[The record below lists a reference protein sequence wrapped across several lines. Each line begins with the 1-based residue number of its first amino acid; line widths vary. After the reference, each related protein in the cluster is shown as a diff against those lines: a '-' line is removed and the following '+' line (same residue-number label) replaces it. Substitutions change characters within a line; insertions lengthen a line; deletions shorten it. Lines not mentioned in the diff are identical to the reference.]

1 MKQIVSF
8 TFDTHTSLHFYL
20 YEDFY
25 RHNTLASSLTLT
37 IPTNLLT
44 LTRI

>member
-8 TFDTHTSLHFYL
+8 VFDTHTSLHLYL
-20 YEDFY
+20 CEDVC
-25 RHNTLASSLTLT
+25 RHNALASCLTLT

-44 LTRI
+44 VS